1 MLAFEMKKQLIEKI
15 ESTENMTL
23 LEEVYRLL
31 DMDEDNFE
39 IYQLSDEQKIAID
52 QGLEDVKNERVI
64 SHEDAKKEVEEWFLR

>member
-15 ESTENMTL
+15 ESTDNVTL

-64 SHEDAKKEVEEWFLR
+64 SHEEAKKEVEEWLLR